1 MSLQLL
7 RQRILNWRVVAV
19 FLICVVCGIALY
31 YYDHYSKK
39 QFMKF
44 FEKYQEVS
52 TIQQDAA
59 FTPAAATNSKRESL
73 NQTLASILAP
83 NTPAPNRVVLA
94 TQALQLIK
102 QMNSEI
108 DVIGEDTD
116 PVASAV
122 EELELLAKK
131 PGNMYN
137 RARMLV
143 LVDQA
148 QKEMATIEDIR
159 GLSYRAN
166 FEIVQV
172 CNRILFERGVLS
184 QAYTRELNDKLPDVE
199 AEFTERQ
206 NAYADLQKDMYVIDQ
221 NFSKLQEAQL

>member
-1 MSLQLL
+1 MYLQLL
-7 RQRILNWRVVAV
+7 RKRILDWRVVAV

-31 YYDHYSKK
+31 YYSHYSKK
-39 QFMKF
+39 QFIRAF
-44 FEKYQEVS
+44 QKYQELS
-52 TIQQDAA
+52 TVQQDAA
-59 FTPAAATNSKRESL
+59 FTPAAATNPRRESL
-73 NQTLASILAP
+73 NQTLATILAP
-83 NTPAPNRVVLA
+83 NTTPPNRIALA
-94 TQALQLIK
+94 NQALQLIK
-102 QMNSEI
+102 QMNAEI

-116 PVASAV
+116 PVTNSV
-122 EELELLAKK
+122 EELDRIAKK

-137 RARMLV
+137 RARMLA

-184 QAYTRELNDKLPDVE
+184 QAYTRELNDKLPEVE
-199 AEFTERQ
+199 AQFTQRQ
-206 NAYADLQKDMYVIDQ
+206 NAYADLQKDMYVIGQ
-221 NFSKLQEAQL
+221 NFSTLQDSAL